1 MNIYRLTYRS
11 LTLASVVF
19 LISFQQISYA
29 KSESFSKE
37 SGRWLVGI
45 KALNLNPSVKSTI
58 SIGGAASVDDDT
70 IPELDVRYFLTDN
83 ISIETI
89 LGTTKHGV
97 AATGTALGDVNLGT
111 VKVLPPTLTLQYHVK
126 GNGKFSPYFG
136 AGINY
141 TIFYN
146 ADPGATVNVDYDDGF
161 GFAFNVGFDYFLS
174 EKNYLNVDIKKYIL
188 STDVTV
194 DAGAA
199 GIATADVD
207 LDPIAISIGY
217 GWLF

>member
-37 SGRWLVGI
+37 SGSWLVGI

-70 IPELDVRYFLTDN
+70 IPELDVRYFLTDKL
-83 ISIETI
+83 SIETI
-89 LGTTKHGV
+89 LGTTKHEV

-111 VKVLPPTLTLQYHVK
+111 VKVLPPTLTLQYHVNGK
-126 GNGKFSPYFG
+126 GKFSPYLG

-174 EKNYLNVDIKKYIL
+174 EKNYLNVDIKKYVL